1 MRNFNNLT
9 NLPFPVVFSENELLG
24 GLGCQL
30 RLFAERVHLIDI
42 GQVESNIC
50 KVSFL
55 DLYTID
61 GKAGSLFALGKNV
74 DVFLVYVAA
83 EETEESGKFLIRESG
98 SILESPCVVVCCE
111 TVGNGAYLHL
121 VLVHLIF
128 LRTTGKDANNE
139 QYESRKWYFH
149 IINFKILTKVV
160 KKIWK
165 INTFSLLLHKILIKM
180 LKFISFGSGSSGNC
194 YYFSAGSEGLLID
207 AGIGMRTLK
216 KYLHDYNIKLDE
228 IKNIL
233 VTHDHA
239 DHIKAVGV
247 LSTDYNMP
255 VYATKEV
262 HNGIMRNYCV
272 HKKIPSANTKVI
284 EKNVRIKV
292 GDLYITPFT
301 VPHDSSDNV
310 GYCIES
316 DGIVFCLMTDVGHV
330 TDEMKKY
337 ISMSDYLVL
346 EANYDEEM
354 LRVGNYPQYLKER
367 IASDRGHLSN
377 RDCGEA
383 LANNATE
390 RLKKVWLCH
399 LSEENNHPVLAQKT
413 VEQVL
418 RSYGI
423 VAGKDFQVEILKRK
437 SASELFEIDGI
448 I

>member
-1 MRNFNNLT
+1 
-9 NLPFPVVFSENELLG
+9 
-24 GLGCQL
+24 
-30 RLFAERVHLIDI
+30 
-42 GQVESNIC
+42 
-50 KVSFL
+50 
-55 DLYTID
+55 
-61 GKAGSLFALGKNV
+61 
-74 DVFLVYVAA
+74 
-83 EETEESGKFLIRESG
+83 
-98 SILESPCVVVCCE
+98 
-111 TVGNGAYLHL
+111 
-121 VLVHLIF
+121 
-128 LRTTGKDANNE
+128 
-139 QYESRKWYFH
+139 
-149 IINFKILTKVV
+149 
-160 KKIWK
+160 
-165 INTFSLLLHKILIKM
+165 M

-316 DGIVFCLMTDVGHV
+316 DGLVFCLMTDVGHVTDEMKKYLHDYNIKLDEIKRILITHDHADHIKAVGVLSTDYNMHVYATKEVHNGIMRNYCVHKKIPASNTKVIEKNVRIKVGDFFVTPFTVPHDSSDNVGYCIESEGIVFCLMTDAGHV

-377 RDCGEA
+377 KDCGEA

-390 RLKKVWLCH
+390 KLKKVWLCH

-423 VAGKDFQVEILKRK
+423 IAGKDFQLEILKRK

>member
-1 MRNFNNLT
+1 MRDFNNLT
-9 NLPFPVVFSENELLG
+9 NLPFSVVFSENELLG

-42 GQVESNIC
+42 GQVENHVG

-61 GKAGSLFALGKNV
+61 GKAGSLFALGKNI
-74 DVFLVYVAA
+74 DVFLIDVAA
-83 EETEESGKFLIRESG
+83 EKAEESGKFLIRESG

-377 RDCGEA
+377 KDCGEA

>member
-1 MRNFNNLT
+1 
-9 NLPFPVVFSENELLG
+9 
-24 GLGCQL
+24 
-30 RLFAERVHLIDI
+30 
-42 GQVESNIC
+42 
-50 KVSFL
+50 
-55 DLYTID
+55 
-61 GKAGSLFALGKNV
+61 
-74 DVFLVYVAA
+74 
-83 EETEESGKFLIRESG
+83 
-98 SILESPCVVVCCE
+98 
-111 TVGNGAYLHL
+111 
-121 VLVHLIF
+121 
-128 LRTTGKDANNE
+128 
-139 QYESRKWYFH
+139 
-149 IINFKILTKVV
+149 
-160 KKIWK
+160 
-165 INTFSLLLHKILIKM
+165 M

-207 AGIGMRTLK
+207 AGIGIRTLK

-228 IKNIL
+228 IKRIL
-233 VTHDHA
+233 ITHDHA

-247 LSTDYNMP
+247 LSTDYNMH

-272 HKKIPSANTKVI
+272 HKKIPASNTKVI

-292 GDLYITPFT
+292 GDFFVTPFT

-316 DGIVFCLMTDVGHV
+316 EGIVFCLMTDAGHV

-354 LRVGNYPQYLKER
+354 LRVGNYPQYLTER

-377 RDCGEA
+377 KDCGEA

-390 RLKKVWLCH
+390 KLKKVWLCH

-423 VAGKDFQVEILKRK
+423 IAGKDFQLEILKRK